1 MAKKKRLLWTLIGNW
16 LCNVAKT
23 YRATAI
29 ILKRQNLGEAD
40 RLITVFSERAGKLKL
55 MAKGIRKLTSR
66 KKGHLEI
73 FTLSCLMIVSTK
85 SIDLVT
91 EAVTV
96 NSFSRLRQ
104 NLNRVRIAYLF
115 CELVDKLTVEN
126 QEQVAVFALL
136 KNYLSQLNSQ
146 SVASGLIVN
155 FETELLKLLGFGL
168 PADISRESLETHI
181 ASITERTLNSP
192 KIR

>member
-1 MAKKKRLLWTLIGNW
+1 MAKI
-16 LCNVAKT
+16 

-40 RLITVFSERAGKLKL
+40 RLITVFSERSGKLKL

-73 FTLSCLMIVSTK
+73 FTLSRLMIVTTK
-85 SIDLVT
+85 SIDLIT
-91 EAVTV
+91 EAATV
-96 NSFSRLRQ
+96 NNFSRLRQ

-126 QEQVAVFALL
+126 QEQVAIFALL
-136 KNYLSQLNSQ
+136 KTYLSQLNSQ
-146 SVASGLIVN
+146 SVTSDLIVN

-168 PADISRESLETHI
+168 PAEISRESLETHI
-181 ASITERTLNSP
+181 ASITERTLHSN

>member
-1 MAKKKRLLWTLIGNW
+1 
-16 LCNVAKT
+16 
-23 YRATAI
+23 
-29 ILKRQNLGEAD
+29 
-40 RLITVFSERAGKLKL
+40 

-73 FTLSCLMIVSTK
+73 FTLSRLMIVATK
-85 SIDLVT
+85 SIDLIT
-91 EAVTV
+91 EAAAINNFT
-96 NSFSRLRQ
+96 RLRP

-136 KNYLSQLNSQ
+136 KSYLSQLNSQ
-146 SVASGLIVN
+146 SVSSDLIVN

-168 PADISRESLETHI
+168 PQDISRESLETHI
-181 ASITERTLNSP
+181 ASITERTLNSN